1 MGFFA
6 DMNVP
11 AQIVGVVAM
20 ILLFCSYQSNKRFVI
35 LLFQIGISI
44 CFITHYALLGAV
56 SGVMINIVCFLRN
69 IVFYFRGRYKWADS
83 IAIPITVCAAEL
95 ILTVIVWSGPIDLLA
110 IAGALLQT
118 TALWMSKP
126 RNTRIFMA
134 AASPVWI
141 VYDVYFK
148 SYAGIVTE
156 IITLTSLLIAAI
168 RYDFKKKPGE
178 EQADEK
184 KEDTKNSV

>member
-6 DMNVP
+6 EMNVP

-56 SGVMINIVCFLRN
+56 SGVMINIVCFIRN
-69 IVFYFRGRYKWADS
+69 IIFYFRGRYKWTNS
-83 IAIPITVCAAEL
+83 IALPIAVCAAEV

-118 TALWMSKP
+118 TALWMAKP
-126 RNTRIFMA
+126 KNTRIFMA
-134 AASPVWI
+134 IASPIWI

-168 RYDFKKKPGE
+168 RYDFKKKPKE
-178 EQADEK
+178 EITS
-184 KEDTKNSV
+184 DTKNDAE